1 METHMKNSGN
11 GSSFLH
17 MYFGV
22 TGVLEKAVEWSTAVL
37 FFFILAVALLQVFFR
52 FVLNAP
58 LVWSEEMARYLG
70 IFMIL
75 LATSNALKRNA
86 LIGVDVLSAKLPQS
100 FQKPLRIFA
109 CASSMCVMG
118 FLAFNAAALTS
129 KNFFTPTPAMRIPIG
144 IPYSCM
150 TLSCFVCALVGLCM
164 TFETIFNIQ
173 KPEIASKEKAQ

>member
-1 METHMKNSGN
+1 MKNGGN
-11 GSSFLH
+11 GYSILRL
-17 MYFGV
+17 YFGV
-22 TGVLEKAVEWSTAVL
+22 TGVLEKTVEWLTAIL
-37 FFFILAVALLQVFFR
+37 FFFILSVTLLQVFFR

-75 LATSNALKRNA
+75 LATSNALKKNA
-86 LIGVDVLSAKLPQS
+86 LIGVDVLSSKMPQS

-109 CASSMCVMG
+109 CTASMSVMG
-118 FLAFNAAALTS
+118 FLAFHAFTLTS

-150 TLSCFVCALVGLCM
+150 TLSCFICALVGLCL
-164 TFETIFNIQ
+164 TIETIFNIQ
-173 KPEIASKEKAQ
+173 RPEIAVKEKGQ

>member
-1 METHMKNSGN
+1 MKNSDN
-11 GSSFLH
+11 GYSLLRV
-17 MYFGV
+17 YFGV
-22 TGVLEKAVEWSTAVL
+22 TGVLEKAVEWLTAIL
-37 FFFILAVALLQVFFR
+37 FFFILAVTLLQVFFR

-86 LIGVDVLSAKLPQS
+86 LIGVDILPSKLPKS

-109 CASSMCVMG
+109 CTASMCVMG
-118 FLAFNAAALTS
+118 FLAFHAATLTT

-150 TLSCFVCALVGLCM
+150 TLSCFICAIVGLCM
-164 TFETIFNIQ
+164 TFEVIFNI
-173 KPEIASKEKAQ
+173 KRPEIASKEKKQ